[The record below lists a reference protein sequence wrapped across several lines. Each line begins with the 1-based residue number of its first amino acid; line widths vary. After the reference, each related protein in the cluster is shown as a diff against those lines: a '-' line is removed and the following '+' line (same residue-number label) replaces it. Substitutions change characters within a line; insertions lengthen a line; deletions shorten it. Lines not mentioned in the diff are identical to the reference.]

1 VRECYAAFV
10 RRLIINADDLGLT
23 EGINRGVA
31 DVHARG
37 IVTSTTLMANSPA
50 FTSAIQIPSAA
61 PNLSVGCHVVLIDG
75 QPLQDPARVRTL
87 IENGSRFRDSLAR
100 FAFDALKGNLREEHI
115 YDEAVA
121 QFDKLKSAGIT
132 PTHFDTHKH
141 VHMFPKVLRPL
152 LKAARDSGIR
162 AVRNPFVP
170 LKPLAFAHLVR
181 RPKLW
186 TRYSEVTLLRR
197 YREDFRR
204 AVTDAGMVSP
214 DGSFGIVVT
223 GVLDQKLFEAIIGCI
238 PEGTWEFV
246 CHPGYLDTDLFETR
260 TRLRKSRE
268 IELQVLTSQA
278 ARKALHKNGIDL
290 ISYRQLD

>member
-1 VRECYAAFV
+1 MRGCYAAFV

-23 EGINRGVA
+23 EGVNRGIA
-31 DVHARG
+31 EAHARG

-50 FTSAIQIPSAA
+50 FTSALQIPSAA

-75 QPLQDPARVRTL
+75 RPLQDPARVRTL
-87 IENGSRFRDSLAR
+87 TENGSRFRDSLAR
-100 FAFDALKGNLREEHI
+100 FTFDVLKGSILEEHI

-121 QFDKLKSAGIT
+121 QFEKLKSAGIT

-141 VHMFPKVLRPL
+141 VHMFPAVLKPL
-152 LKAARDSGIR
+152 LKAANDFGIR

-186 TRYSEVTLLRR
+186 TRYSEVAVLRR
-197 YREDFRR
+197 YHEDFRR
-204 AVTDAGMVSP
+204 AVADAGMVSP

-223 GVLDQKLFEAIIGCI
+223 GVLDQELFEAIIGCI

-246 CHPGYLDTDLFETR
+246 CHPGYLDADLFETR

-268 IELQVLTSQA
+268 TELQVLTSRA
-278 ARKALHKNGIDL
+278 AREALHNNDIQL
-290 ISYRQLD
+290 ISYRQLC

>member
-1 VRECYAAFV
+1 M

-23 EGINRGVA
+23 EGVNRGIA
-31 DVHARG
+31 DVHAHG

-50 FTSAIQIPSAA
+50 FASAVQLLSAA
-61 PNLSVGCHVVLIDG
+61 PNLDVGCHVVLIDG
-75 QPLQDPARVRTL
+75 RPLQDPVRVRTL
-87 IENGSRFRDSLAR
+87 MENGSRFRDGLAR
-100 FAFDALKGNLREEHI
+100 FAFDALKGNIREEHI
-115 YDEAVA
+115 YNEAVA
-121 QFDKLKSAGIT
+121 QFEKLKSAGIT

-141 VHMFPKVLRPL
+141 VHVFPKVLRPL

-186 TRYSEVTLLRR
+186 TRYSEVAVLRR
-197 YREDFRR
+197 YHEDFRR
-204 AVTDAGMVSP
+204 AVRDAGMFSP
-214 DGSFGIVVT
+214 EGSFGIVVT

-246 CHPGYLDTDLFETR
+246 CHPGYLDVDLFETR

-278 ARKALHKNGIDL
+278 AREAMHKNGIEL
-290 ISYRQLD
+290 TSYRQLC

>member
-1 VRECYAAFV
+1 M

-23 EGINRGVA
+23 EGVNRGIA

-37 IVTSTTLMANSPA
+37 VVTSTTLMANAPA
-50 FTSAIQIPSAA
+50 FISATQLLSAA

-75 QPLQDPARVRTL
+75 RPLQDPARVRTL
-87 IENGSRFRDSLAR
+87 MDGDSRFRDSLGR
-100 FAFDALKGNLREEHI
+100 FAFDALRGTIREEHI

-121 QFDKLKSAGIT
+121 QFAKLKSAGIT

-141 VHMFPKVLRPL
+141 VHMFPSVLKPL
-152 LKAARDSGIR
+152 LKAAHDSGIR

-170 LKPLAFAHLVR
+170 LRPLAFAHLAR

-186 TRYSEVTLLRR
+186 TRYSEVSVLRR

-204 AVTDAGMVSP
+204 AVTDAGMISP

-260 TRLRKSRE
+260 TRLRQSRE
-268 IELQVLTSQA
+268 TELQVLTSQE
-278 ARKALHKNGIDL
+278 AREALHKNGIEL
-290 ISYRQLD
+290 ISYRQLC